1 MKLKKLLALL
11 IVALM
16 AVSFVACGGGETSS
30 SSEAQTSE
38 PKITVEQFKTELKNL
53 GIEGTEEVTMYELVG
68 AKAGFQLTAD
78 DKTLELYT
86 FDKDSDVY
94 KKAEKDG
101 KLTMESL
108 GSEITENVTVANGY
122 AIILPADFPQHD
134 AVLDLFNRL
143 Q

>member
-16 AVSFVACGGGETSS
+16 AVSFVACGGETSS
-30 SSEAQTSE
+30 SGETQTSE
-38 PKITVEQFKTELKNL
+38 PKITVEEFKAELKNL
-53 GIEGTEEVTMYELVG
+53 GIEGTESETMYELVG
-68 AKAGFQLTAD
+68 ATAGFKFTAD

-86 FDKDSDVY
+86 FDKDSDAY
-94 KKAEKDG
+94 EKDG

-122 AIILPADFPQHD
+122 AIILPTDFPQHD

>member
-16 AVSFVACGGGETSS
+16 AVSFVACGGKTNNTEET
-30 SSEAQTSE
+30 QTSE
-38 PKITVEQFKTELKNL
+38 PKITVEEFKAELKNL
-53 GIEGTEEVTMYELVG
+53 GIEGTEEETMYELVG
-68 AKAGFQLTAD
+68 ATAGFKFTAD

-86 FDKDSDVY
+86 FDKDSNAY
-94 KKAEKDG
+94 KNAKKDG

-122 AIILPADFPQHD
+122 AIILPTDFPQYD
-134 AVLDLFNRL
+134 AVLALFNRL

>member
-16 AVSFVACGGGETSS
+16 AVSFVACGGETNNTD
-30 SSEAQTSE
+30 ETQTSE
-38 PKITVEQFKTELKNL
+38 PKITVEEFKAELKNL
-53 GIEGTEEVTMYELVG
+53 GIEGTEEETMYELVG
-68 AKAGFQLTAD
+68 ATAGFQLTAD

-86 FDKDSDVY
+86 FDKDSDAY
-94 KKAEKDG
+94 KNAEKDG

>member
-16 AVSFVACGGGETSS
+16 AVSFVACGGETNNT
-30 SSEAQTSE
+30 EETQTSE
-38 PKITVEQFKTELKNL
+38 PKITVEEFKAELKNL
-53 GIEGTEEVTMYELVG
+53 GIEGTEEETMYELVG
-68 AKAGFQLTAD
+68 ATAGFQLTAD

-86 FDKDSDVY
+86 FDKDSDAY
-94 KKAEKDG
+94 KNAEKDG

>member
-16 AVSFVACGGGETSS
+16 AISFVACGGETNNT
-30 SSEAQTSE
+30 EETQTSE
-38 PKITVEQFKTELKNL
+38 PKITVEEFKAELKNL
-53 GIEGTEEVTMYELVG
+53 GIEGTEEETMYELVG
-68 AKAGFQLTAD
+68 ATAGFQLTAD

-86 FDKDSDVY
+86 FDKDSDAY
-94 KKAEKDG
+94 KNAEKDG

-122 AIILPADFPQHD
+122 AIILPTDFPQHD

>member
-16 AVSFVACGGGETSS
+16 AVSFVACGGETNNT
-30 SSEAQTSE
+30 EETQTSE
-38 PKITVEQFKTELKNL
+38 PKITVEEFKAELKNL
-53 GIEGTEEVTMYELVG
+53 GIEGTEEETMYELVG
-68 AKAGFQLTAD
+68 ATAGFKFTAD

-86 FDKDSDVY
+86 FDKDSDAY
-94 KKAEKDG
+94 KNAEKDG

>member
-16 AVSFVACGGGETSS
+16 AISFVACGGETNNT
-30 SSEAQTSE
+30 EEIQTSE
-38 PKITVEQFKTELKNL
+38 PKITVEEFKAELKNL
-53 GIEGTEEVTMYELVG
+53 GIEGTESETMYELVG
-68 AKAGFQLTAD
+68 ATAGFKFTAD

-86 FDKDSDVY
+86 FDKDSDAY
-94 KKAEKDG
+94 KNAEKDG

>member
-16 AVSFVACGGGETSS
+16 AVSFVACGGETNNT
-30 SSEAQTSE
+30 EEIKTSE
-38 PKITVEQFKTELKNL
+38 PKITVEEFKTELKNL
-53 GIEGTEEVTMYELVG
+53 GIEGTEEETIYELVG
-68 AKAGFQLTAD
+68 ATAGFQLTAD

-86 FDKDSDVY
+86 FDKDSDAY
-94 KKAEKDG
+94 KNAEKDG

>member
-11 IVALM
+11 VATLM
-16 AVSFVACGGGETSS
+16 AVSFVACGGETNNT
-30 SSEAQTSE
+30 EETQTSE
-38 PKITVEQFKTELKNL
+38 PKITVEEFKAELKNL
-53 GIEGTEEVTMYELVG
+53 GIEGTESETMYELVG
-68 AKAGFQLTAD
+68 ATAGFKFTAD

-86 FDKDSDVY
+86 FDKDSDAY
-94 KKAEKDG
+94 KNAEKDG

-122 AIILPADFPQHD
+122 AIILPTDFPQHD

>member
-11 IVALM
+11 VATLM
-16 AVSFVACGGGETSS
+16 AVSFVACGGETNNT
-30 SSEAQTSE
+30 EETQTSE
-38 PKITVEQFKTELKNL
+38 PKITVEEFKAELKNL
-53 GIEGTEEVTMYELVG
+53 GIEGTEEETMYELVG
-68 AKAGFQLTAD
+68 ATAGFKFTAD

-86 FDKDSDVY
+86 FDKDSDAY
-94 KKAEKDG
+94 KNAEKDG

-122 AIILPADFPQHD
+122 AIILPTDFPQHD

>member
-16 AVSFVACGGGETSS
+16 AVSFVACGGETNSTD
-30 SSEAQTSE
+30 ETQTSE
-38 PKITVEQFKTELKNL
+38 PKITVEEFKAELKNL
-53 GIEGTEEVTMYELVG
+53 GIEGTEEETMYELVG
-68 AKAGFQLTAD
+68 ATAGFQLTAD

-86 FDKDSDVY
+86 FDKDSDAY
-94 KKAEKDG
+94 KNAEKDG

>member
-16 AVSFVACGGGETSS
+16 AVSFVACGGETNNTK
-30 SSEAQTSE
+30 ETQTSE
-38 PKITVEQFKTELKNL
+38 PKITVEEFKAELKNL
-53 GIEGTEEVTMYELVG
+53 GIEGTEEETMYELVG
-68 AKAGFQLTAD
+68 ATAGFKFTAD

-86 FDKDSDVY
+86 FDKDSNAY
-94 KKAEKDG
+94 KNAEKDG

-122 AIILPADFPQHD
+122 AIILPTDFPQYD
-134 AVLDLFNRL
+134 AVLALFNRL

>member
-16 AVSFVACGGGETSS
+16 AVSFVACGGETNNT
-30 SSEAQTSE
+30 EEIQTSE
-38 PKITVEQFKTELKNL
+38 PKITVEAFKTELKNL
-53 GIEGTEEVTMYELVG
+53 GIEGTEEETMYELVG
-68 AKAGFQLTAD
+68 ATAGFQLTAD

-86 FDKDSDVY
+86 FDKDSDAY
-94 KKAEKDG
+94 KNAEKDG

-134 AVLDLFNRL
+134 AVLYLFNRL

>member
-1 MKLKKLLALL
+1 MIQLTYN
-11 IVALM
+11 I
-16 AVSFVACGGGETSS
+16 SFKGGETSS
-30 SSEAQTSE
+30 SDSSQASE
-38 PKITVEQFKTELKNL
+38 PKITVDQFKTELKNL
-53 GIEGTEEVTMYELVG
+53 GIEGTESETMYELVG
-68 AKAGFQLTAD
+68 AKAGFKFTAD

-86 FDKDSDVY
+86 FDKDSDAY

-122 AIILPADFPQHD
+122 AIILPTDFPQHD

>member
-16 AVSFVACGGGETSS
+16 AISFVACGGETNNT
-30 SSEAQTSE
+30 EETQTSE
-38 PKITVEQFKTELKNL
+38 PKITVEEFKAELKNL
-53 GIEGTEEVTMYELVG
+53 GIEGTEEETMYELVG
-68 AKAGFQLTAD
+68 ATAGFKFTAD

-86 FDKDSDVY
+86 FDKDSDAY
-94 KKAEKDG
+94 KNAEKDG